1 MRKPTEFEQMII
13 DSKKEPYGLPLT
25 DLEVAVIKEIFRLSA
40 MLYGDIFS
48 EEGERYRLT
57 PSGKAQ
63 IEQRFNYLVNLIK
76 DDERAIEKMDIY
88 MNYVSTLKE
97 CPKPCT
103 HKGGKN
109 VS

>member
-1 MRKPTEFEQMII
+1 MRKPTEFEQMIF

-57 PSGKAQ
+57 EKGKAQ
-63 IEQRFNYLVNLIK
+63 IEQRFNYLVSLIK
-76 DDERAIEKMDIY
+76 EDERAIEKMDKF
-88 MNYVSTLKE
+88 MEYVSSAKE
-97 CPKPCT
+97 CPKPRS
-103 HKGGKN
+103 HKGGSKL
-109 VS
+109 S